1 METTAANLL
10 REWLLGRLDAPRRA
24 WLNTQLNALAGD
36 ASESAL
42 HITFGMAP
50 RQCGKA
56 ELALSG
62 AELSAAH
69 KALPGW
75 EPSDWSVADA
85 ARVVLLSQ
93 VSRTAPN
100 FAKLFRSLC
109 ATADVAELT
118 ALYRG
123 LPLYAR
129 GETLLDQV
137 GEGLRSNMRGVFE
150 AIIHRN
156 PYPKRHFDEHRWNHM
171 VLKALFVGS
180 ALSSIPGLDERAN
193 AELARMLCDFAQE
206 RHAAGRPV
214 PFEIWRCV
222 GPFAKDKMLDSLAR
236 ALTSADATER
246 CAAALAL
253 HACPDAAAARLLEG
267 VPALKQG
274 ITRGRVEL
282 GDTAR
287 RLKPHSRLLRQTFR
301 EPIRPS

>member
-1 METTAANLL
+1 MNGIESIESAANLL
-10 REWLLGRLDAPRRA
+10 RECLLGRLDAPQRE
-24 WLNTQLNALAGD
+24 WLNEQTKALDSD
-36 ASESAL
+36 ASESTL
-42 HITFGMAP
+42 HLAFGMAP
-50 RQCGKA
+50 RKCGKA
-56 ELALSG
+56 GLALS
-62 AELSAAH
+62 AAQL
-69 KALPGW
+69 AACERGLPRW
-75 EPSDWSVADA
+75 TPNDWSVADA

-93 VSRTAPN
+93 VSRTAPS

-123 LPLYAR
+123 LPLYAK
-129 GETLLDQV
+129 GEALLDQV

-156 PYPKRHFDEHRWNHM
+156 PYPLRHFDEHRWNHM

-180 ALSSIPGLDERAN
+180 SLNPIPGLDERAN

-246 CAAALAL
+246 SAAALAL
-253 HACPDAAAARLLEG
+253 HACPDPAAARLLES

-274 ITRGRVEL
+274 ITRGEL
-282 GDTAR
+282 SWAT
-287 RLKPHSRLLRQTFR
+287 LRAA
-301 EPIRPS
+301 

>member
-1 METTAANLL
+1 MEAAADLL
-10 REWLLGRLDAPRRA
+10 REGLLGRLDATQRE
-24 WLNTQLNALAGD
+24 WLNAQIKALVSD
-36 ASESAL
+36 AAESAL
-42 HITFGMAP
+42 HIAFGMAP
-50 RQCGKA
+50 RKCGKA
-56 ELALSG
+56 DLALS
-62 AELSAAH
+62 AAQL
-69 KALPGW
+69 AACERTLPGW
-75 EPSDWSVADA
+75 KPGDWSVADA
-85 ARVVLLSQ
+85 ARIVLLSQ

-100 FAKLFRSLC
+100 FAKLFKSLC

-123 LPLYAR
+123 LPLYAK
-129 GETLLDQV
+129 GEALLDQV

-156 PYPKRHFDEHRWNHM
+156 PYPKQHFDEHRWNHM

-180 ALSSIPGLDERAN
+180 ALAPIEGLDKRAN

-222 GPFAKDKMLDSLAR
+222 GRFAKYQMLDSLAR

-246 CAAALAL
+246 SAAALAL
-253 HACPDAAAARLLEG
+253 HACPELAAARLLDS

-274 ITRGRVEL
+274 ITRGEL
-282 GDTAR
+282 SWATLHAA
-287 RLKPHSRLLRQTFR
+287 
-301 EPIRPS
+301 